1 MKKIVSLTLAVIM
14 IFSLSSCLSSD
25 FGKDLLTLEN
35 VETLDTKSFVLTD
48 ILIRTDFHLTEKSQ
62 ALNILKKIPV
72 DEIQTDLMDNYGI
85 TLDTSL
91 FPKQLLDDSNVGT
104 YVTDKG
110 QATGLWTWQHKTE
123 EKMQSAS
130 MMVVINLYNQTNPMF
145 LSVSTSLYDST
156 GKKLTHVYG
165 EENWASG
172 HTTADKNTAA
182 IVKFKK
188 HISPDYI
195 QTKNG
200 IETYESYYQK
210 NASLDGGIYVDTTYP
225 VKISATVDDPGVFM
239 LVEGVTFYDAIINET
254 YEPNKTYIIEYKVNR
269 DTFSK
274 YNWKVEF
281 SKKEN

>member
-110 QATGLWTWQHKTE
+110 QATGL
-123 EKMQSAS
+123 
-130 MMVVINLYNQTNPMF
+130 
-145 LSVSTSLYDST
+145 
-156 GKKLTHVYG
+156 
-165 EENWASG
+165 
-172 HTTADKNTAA
+172 
-182 IVKFKK
+182 
-188 HISPDYI
+188 
-195 QTKNG
+195 
-200 IETYESYYQK
+200 
-210 NASLDGGIYVDTTYP
+210 
-225 VKISATVDDPGVFM
+225 
-239 LVEGVTFYDAIINET
+239 
-254 YEPNKTYIIEYKVNR
+254 
-269 DTFSK
+269 
-274 YNWKVEF
+274 
-281 SKKEN
+281 

>member
-25 FGKDLLTLEN
+25 FGRDLLTLEN

-110 QATGLWTWQHKTE
+110 QATGL
-123 EKMQSAS
+123 
-130 MMVVINLYNQTNPMF
+130 
-145 LSVSTSLYDST
+145 
-156 GKKLTHVYG
+156 
-165 EENWASG
+165 
-172 HTTADKNTAA
+172 
-182 IVKFKK
+182 
-188 HISPDYI
+188 
-195 QTKNG
+195 
-200 IETYESYYQK
+200 
-210 NASLDGGIYVDTTYP
+210 
-225 VKISATVDDPGVFM
+225 
-239 LVEGVTFYDAIINET
+239 
-254 YEPNKTYIIEYKVNR
+254 
-269 DTFSK
+269 
-274 YNWKVEF
+274 
-281 SKKEN
+281 